1 MAIRRRR
8 PASKAPTGPTS
19 RVHAVDSVAQWRNL
33 LAKAASSNRV
43 VVVQFFRAQN
53 YACSQM
59 RPFFRRMSVDPAL
72 KAAVF
77 VEVEVDNVEDEL
89 LLACNVRQGVD
100 RIPGY
105 RCYVAGEVAEAYV
118 GGVPAEVAKMVARQL
133 ALVKGSGG
141 GLLSKLLLAAGV
153 AAAAAAAYWHLTRK
167 GSSGEGGGR
176 DIAAEMLSLSERIN
190 VAQQRLRGAER
201 AGRLKA
207 AKTQQGIL
215 RKLKAEQSRLQQQL
229 AQRQHGSD
237 DDAEGEKASG
247 GGGKSRRKSRRAAAA
262 AAGSDEEEQG
272 QAEDRKAE
280 PGYYSSDDEERQRLV
295 QRLREQRRQPRTQPQ
310 VLYSEEEEEEEAL
323 EEAVVAVALEE
334 EQEE

>member
-19 RVHAVDSVAQWRNL
+19 RVHVVDSVGQWQNL
-33 LAKAASSNRV
+33 LAKAAASNRV
-43 VVVQFFRAQN
+43 VVVQFFQAQN

-133 ALVKGSGG
+133 AQVKGSGS

-167 GSSGEGGGR
+167 GSGGEGGGR

-237 DDAEGEKASG
+237 DDAEGEKD

-310 VLYSEEEEEEEAL
+310 VLYSEEEEEEEAV
-323 EEAVVAVALEE
+323 EEAVLAVALEE